1 MVLLVICLFRAS
13 RLTLSV
19 QRRVRQCLKLIAVLN
34 HVRSKG
40 RTRELGSERDCR
52 GERTRRHTV
61 EEEERSKNQDTGL
74 QGRQDTLQVKK

>member
-1 MVLLVICLFRAS
+1 MVILFICLFRAP

-34 HVRSKG
+34 NVRSKG

-52 GERTRRHTV
+52 GERTRRNTV
-61 EEEERSKNQDTGL
+61 EEEERSK
-74 QGRQDTLQVKK
+74 KP